1 MPNYKNAAVF
11 HQLPADGNFDTT
23 HLPGQITPFSGIY
36 KCQSC
41 GFEAVSTK
49 GNPLPPER
57 ACSSH
62 HIQWIGYRGK
72 VTWRLVAAAIHVGKN
87 A

>member
-1 MPNYKNAAVF
+1 MPNYKDGAVF
-11 HQLPADGNFDTT
+11 NRLSNDGNFDTI
-23 HLPGQITPFSGIY
+23 HWPGQITPFSGIY

-57 ACSSH
+57 ACANH
-62 HIQWIGYRGK
+62 HSQWRGYQGT
-72 VTWRLVAAAIHVGKN
+72 VSWRLVAAAIHVGSN